1 MFRCKIGY
9 QQILINDEDAPAF
22 AKIMA
27 GMKTIEESYFEGAYY
42 IVHTDKE
49 LSMMRQP
56 PVIQFPDEETF
67 QKFKA
72 ARKEKANGT
81 QDQN

>member
-9 QQILINDEDAPAF
+9 QQVLINDEDAPAF

-27 GMKTIEESYFEGAYY
+27 GMQTIEESYFNGTEY
-42 IVHTDKE
+42 IIHTNKE

-56 PVIQFPDEETF
+56 PIIKFPDEETF

-72 ARKEKANGT
+72 ARKETANGT
-81 QDQN
+81 QD